1 MEKVEF
7 MHKNGSNSYK
17 KVLFF
22 GILALFF
29 FQCGEK
35 STVTQNSSIQKNS
48 ELEMN
53 QQWAEKLVQLPLHCV
68 EKEYPNK
75 LGQVLNDST
84 QLKGPKLLHPT
95 FYGCF
100 DWHSAVHGYW
110 LMVRLL
116 KEYPD
121 LASRNDIRKALRSGL
136 TSENISIE
144 IQFFEDKLNSS
155 FERTY
160 GWAWLLKLQ
169 QELDSWENDAEA
181 KEWANNLHPLS
192 DMLVNKYET
201 FLPKLH
207 YPIRTGEHSNTAFG
221 LSFAYDY
228 AVSTNNISFMKLIEK
243 VARKFYLN
251 DVNAP
256 ISWEP
261 SGYDFIS
268 PTLEEANLMCKILP
282 ESEFIPWFE
291 TFLPNVN
298 DKDFSLEVGVVSDRT
313 DGKLVHLDGLNFSR
327 AWAFY
332 AISHKYA
339 KYAHLSILGDKHLNY
354 SLPSIIDGDYMGEHW
369 LGSFAAYAL
378 LKRLSDKK

>member
-1 MEKVEF
+1 
-7 MHKNGSNSYK
+7 
-17 KVLFF
+17 
-22 GILALFF
+22 
-29 FQCGEK
+29 
-35 STVTQNSSIQKNS
+35 
-48 ELEMN
+48 
-53 QQWAEKLVQLPLHCV
+53 
-68 EKEYPNK
+68 
-75 LGQVLNDST
+75 
-84 QLKGPKLLHPT
+84 
-95 FYGCF
+95 
-100 DWHSAVHGYW
+100 
-110 LMVRLL
+110 
-116 KEYPD
+116 
-121 LASRNDIRKALRSGL
+121 
-136 TSENISIE
+136 
-144 IQFFEDKLNSS
+144 
-155 FERTY
+155 
-160 GWAWLLKLQ
+160 
-169 QELDSWENDAEA
+169 
-181 KEWANNLHPLS
+181 
-192 DMLVNKYET
+192 
-201 FLPKLH
+201 
-207 YPIRTGEHSNTAFG
+207 
-221 LSFAYDY
+221 
-228 AVSTNNISFMKLIEK
+228 LIEK

-291 TFLPNVN
+291 TFLPKVN